1 MSNRIPTHSWLK
13 KLCLSYV
20 PGPSTELAER
30 VASDLTHHFQEAG
43 HHIPKNPSEETD
55 IILTTAKFG
64 EALGWREALMF
75 TARSRY
81 KLKHAPLVF
90 TIVHATPDHLQ
101 PVPHHPDQLP
111 RLLGGL
117 SHRPGRPDPG
127 PRRGAR
133 RAAVRAAAGRQ
144 LQDRR

>member
-30 VASDLTHHFQEAG
+30 VASDLIHHFQEAG
-43 HHIPKNPSEETD
+43 HHIPKNLSEETD

-90 TIVHATPDHLQ
+90 TIVHATPAQFQEYMNRIEQIIQGHGD
-101 PVPHHPDQLP
+101 
-111 RLLGGL
+111 
-117 SHRPGRPDPG
+117 
-127 PRRGAR
+127 
-133 RAAVRAAAGRQ
+133 
-144 LQDRR
+144 